1 MKLKNYIFVFLF
13 FAFQSLSAQ
22 TTYYYYYNQKK
33 YIDIDREFVA
43 VNAVTNQNFLQS
55 YASSYSSKTDF
66 YKSTVRTSVT
76 PVDSLAI
83 SRVSL
88 QNYYSELQLTAA
100 IKNDTLNYQNF
111 INTLHQNPDV
121 IKVSPCIRTAGGSL
135 VGLTNYFYVK
145 LHTATDESILYTLA
159 QNHNLE
165 VVGKNPYMPLWY
177 AISCTKQNPLSVL
190 EYANLFYESGF
201 FEAAEPEFVYHG
213 GSAGSSEPLQSNA
226 QSTNSVVSSPNDMF
240 YEDQWGLKNT
250 GQHNGTPGIDIKAE
264 QAWAFIQ
271 NNVPAPATIKIA
283 IYDEGF
289 DTYHPDLM
297 GNMLAI
303 PSGYDINSPET
314 GNSILRA
321 GQHHGTHCAGIAGA
335 VQNNIGI
342 SGVAPQAKLV
352 SISHDSDNRT
362 SEQIAAGFTW
372 ARDNGIDVISCSWDA
387 NGIESAQITNAINSA
402 INNGRGGLGC
412 VVVFC
417 SGNSPDF
424 THNIVYPASSELV
437 PNVLVVGAIT
447 PCGKRKSPPHT
458 CEIGSGN
465 PNYSIGLWQSR
476 YGSRLDVVAP
486 GVRIPTTDAQGTTG
500 NNPEDEENPV
510 YFDHPNYWSNFDGTS
525 AATPHVAGIAALV
538 LSVNPQLTAVQVNDI
553 IEKTAQ
559 KVGGYDYSQTTGRPN
574 GTWHQEMGYGLVD
587 AYAAVQLAKS
597 MATLDLMVK
606 DSQEDL
612 GIEPNTITQYFWASP
627 DIWIR
632 NQDDGGL
639 FNQNPEYS
647 PTIPNYAYIR
657 ITNKSLVASTGNE
670 QLKFYWAKAGT
681 SLSWP
686 DSWDGTSTFANN
698 ALKGDE
704 VGTVNIPVIQ
714 PGQTTIVKMSFLVP
728 NPADYSFAGSEQW
741 HFCLL
746 ARIVATNDLMTFTET
761 TDLVS
766 NVSKNNNIAWKNV
779 TIVDA
784 IPNSEGKLGG
794 VIAVGNPFD
803 EIRTFNLNFEAD
815 NKETGKLIFEEAEIT
830 IHLDNI
836 LANAWDKGGKQGNNI
851 KFKNENTLIVTGD
864 KASLDKLI
872 FDNNEVG
879 TLFLQF
885 NFLTKEITG
894 KEIYKYHVIQ
904 RHTSTND
911 ILGGETYEIRKNPR
925 GLFYADA
932 GDDKNIDINE
942 TIVLNA
948 EPINEP
954 AVYNWYDNEGNLIYE
969 GVDFEVSA
977 AMAKKYKLEIIA
989 LSDGYKDYSEIE
1001 VKLNPNRIENVYPNP
1016 SSNQITTT
1024 YKINEGG
1031 SAYIA
1036 ITGFYG
1042 SNISNNYI
1050 LDITQSE
1057 ITVDISSYPQGL
1069 YNIALIVNGQI
1080 SDTKTLV
1087 KQ

>member
-88 QNYYSELQLTAA
+88 QNYYLELQLTAA

-145 LHTATDESILYTLA
+145 LHTATDESTLYTLA
-159 QNHNLE
+159 QSHNLE

-177 AISCTKQNPLSVL
+177 AVSCTKQNLLSVL

-213 GSAGSSEPLQSNA
+213 GNAGSTEPLQNKA
-226 QSTNSVVSSPNDMF
+226 QSANSVISSPNDMF
-240 YEDQWGLKNT
+240 YSDQWGLKNT

-271 NNVPAPATIKIA
+271 NNVPVPATIKIA

-289 DTYHPDLM
+289 DTNHPDLM
-297 GNMLAI
+297 GNMLDI
-303 PSGYDINSPET
+303 PSGYDINDLTTSK
-314 GNSILRA
+314 LRA

-352 SISHDSDNRT
+352 SISHDKYNRT
-362 SEQIAAGFTW
+362 STQIAAGFNW
-372 ARDNGIDVISCSWDA
+372 AAEPSQGNVDVISCSWDA
-387 NGIESAQITNAINSA
+387 EGIESAQITNAINSA
-402 INNGRGGLGC
+402 LTNGRFYNGVHRGC

-447 PCGKRKSPPHT
+447 PCGERKSPPHT

-465 PNYSIGLWQSR
+465 PDYSIGLWQSR

-486 GVRIPTTDAQGTTG
+486 GVRIPTTDAQGSAG
-500 NNPEDEENPV
+500 SNPGFQEQNPN
-510 YFDHPNYWSNFDGTS
+510 YINQTNYWSNFDGTS

-538 LSVNPQLTAVQVNDI
+538 LSVNPNLTAVQVNNI
-553 IEKTAQ
+553 IEQTAQ
-559 KVGGYDYSQTTGRPN
+559 KVGGYDYAQTTGRPN
-574 GTWHQEMGYGLVD
+574 GTWHEEMGYGLVD
-587 AYAAVQLAKS
+587 AYAAVQLAQS

-612 GIEPNTITQYFWASP
+612 GIEPNTVTQYFWASP

-632 NQDDGGL
+632 NQDDNGL
-639 FNQNPEYS
+639 THQNPEYS
-647 PTIPNYAYIR
+647 PTIP
-657 ITNKSLVASTGNE
+657 
-670 QLKFYWAKAGT
+670 
-681 SLSWP
+681 
-686 DSWDGTSTFANN
+686 
-698 ALKGDE
+698 
-704 VGTVNIPVIQ
+704 
-714 PGQTTIVKMSFLVP
+714 
-728 NPADYSFAGSEQW
+728 
-741 HFCLL
+741 
-746 ARIVATNDLMTFTET
+746 
-761 TDLVS
+761 
-766 NVSKNNNIAWKNV
+766 
-779 TIVDA
+779 
-784 IPNSEGKLGG
+784 
-794 VIAVGNPFD
+794 
-803 EIRTFNLNFEAD
+803 
-815 NKETGKLIFEEAEIT
+815 
-830 IHLDNI
+830 
-836 LANAWDKGGKQGNNI
+836 
-851 KFKNENTLIVTGD
+851 
-864 KASLDKLI
+864 
-872 FDNNEVG
+872 
-879 TLFLQF
+879 
-885 NFLTKEITG
+885 
-894 KEIYKYHVIQ
+894 
-904 RHTSTND
+904 
-911 ILGGETYEIRKNPR
+911 
-925 GLFYADA
+925 
-932 GDDKNIDINE
+932 
-942 TIVLNA
+942 
-948 EPINEP
+948 
-954 AVYNWYDNEGNLIYE
+954 
-969 GVDFEVSA
+969 
-977 AMAKKYKLEIIA
+977 
-989 LSDGYKDYSEIE
+989 
-1001 VKLNPNRIENVYPNP
+1001 
-1016 SSNQITTT
+1016 
-1024 YKINEGG
+1024 
-1031 SAYIA
+1031 
-1036 ITGFYG
+1036 
-1042 SNISNNYI
+1042 
-1050 LDITQSE
+1050 
-1057 ITVDISSYPQGL
+1057 
-1069 YNIALIVNGQI
+1069 LIVNGQI
-1080 SDTKTLV
+1080 ADTKTLV